1 MRPSRLFLLLAPMA
15 ACTFGPNVNK
25 DGEYPHLFP
34 KTPLSESPCLED
46 QDCIV
51 THLIDGQCCP
61 DPSTS
66 ASNLYTR
73 DQFQQLLAHQKDV
86 CNDPQEPYTCPEHP
100 PAGHIDVVIQGACVQ
115 KRCVKKEVPA
125 DAPHI
130 PTMDPTSHPEIDTSK
145 AGSVAPSSPPIETVA
160 SPKPD

>member
-1 MRPSRLFLLLAPMA
+1 MRSVTYLLLLWPCVG
-15 ACTFGPNVNK
+15 CTFGPNVNEE
-25 DGEYPHLFP
+25 GEYPRLFP

-46 QDCIV
+46 QDCVV
-51 THLIDGQCCP
+51 THLVDGQCCP
-61 DPSTS
+61 DAPTS

-73 DQFQQLLAHQKDV
+73 DQYRQLVAHQKEV

-100 PAGHIDVVIQGACVQ
+100 PAGHIEVVIQGACVEQ
-115 KRCVKKEVPA
+115 RCIKKEVPA

-130 PTMDPTSHPEIDTSK
+130 PTMNPDANPENKAPT
-145 AGSVAPSSPPIETVA
+145 AGDVERPLAPIETAA